1 MKPAQAVTYLA
12 LLRGINVGGKNKL
25 AMNHLAELFSEA
37 GCIDVHTYLQ
47 SGNIIFDAS
56 PSLAKTVPARVTHE
70 IEERFGLRIPVILR
84 TTEEM
89 IETTRNNPFLTNGDE
104 KLLYV
109 FFLADLPKSKDVANL
124 DPERSP
130 PDSFHVYKREIY
142 LRLANGA
149 GRTKLTNAYF
159 DAKLATTST
168 ARNWRTVLALTRLM
182 NERLRNPATEILR
195 HNNI

>member
-1 MKPAQAVTYLA
+1 
-12 LLRGINVGGKNKL
+12 
-25 AMNHLAELFSEA
+25 
-37 GCIDVHTYLQ
+37 
-47 SGNIIFDAS
+47 
-56 PSLAKTVPARVTHE
+56 
-70 IEERFGLRIPVILR
+70 
-84 TTEEM
+84 
-89 IETTRNNPFLTNGDE
+89 
-104 KLLYV
+104 
-109 FFLADLPKSKDVANL
+109 
-124 DPERSP
+124 
-130 PDSFHVYKREIY
+130 VYKREIY